1 MQELGEALLA
11 LSLDELIRGA
21 ERPADI
27 NRVMGSAFRNWL
39 RSLGYPML
47 SQSDFD
53 VSDTPAFL
61 DATDAVILNYA
72 HSKLAIPLKKGRDF
86 LFKGRERY
94 VIGEARFLSTAG
106 GSQRRDL
113 EEAIEFLREVKH
125 SIIVAVAILDGVVW
139 FNKAYINMLS
149 KLKDDEPAL
158 TALLFH
164 EFLERFR

>member
-1 MQELGEALLA
+1 MQELGEALLT

-61 DATDAVILNYA
+61 DAANAAILNYA
-72 HSKLAIPLKKGRDF
+72 HSKLAIPLKRGRDF
-86 LFKGRERY
+86 LFKGRKKY
-94 VIGEARFLSTAG
+94 VIGEARFLSTKG
-106 GSQRRDL
+106 GSQTRDL
-113 EEAIEFLREVKH
+113 REAIEFSREAKH
-125 SIIVAVAILDGVVW
+125 SIIIAVVILDGVAW
-139 FNKAYINMLS
+139 FDKAYINMLS
-149 KLKDDEPAL
+149 ELKDDEPAL
-158 TALLFH
+158 TALLLH